1 MNIRKIVFSCVTSI
15 RNYCSSRVLPIRFV
29 LFSRFTNKAIVT
41 QQTVYQL
48 LLQTKHQSL
57 VVMCAIKVY
66 NRHARLCLNHNNIN
80 LVGDK
85 GIVISYKG
93 NFLFGSHIIYIFNS
107 MLIFINVLQ
116 NTKILVV
123 YHFTFQTIPKFYR
136 IDNQFRTM
144 HRYPHLYFGDKLLFY
159 KSPSKELY

>member
-1 MNIRKIVFSCVTSI
+1 MNTFLQTFYLSINNRKNQVVNRKHQYIFHGLKFHHKMNIRKIVFSCVTSI

-48 LLQTKHQSL
+48 LLQTKHKSL

-80 LVGDK
+80 LVGDR

-93 NFLFGSHIIYIFNS
+93 NFLQGSYIIYFSIICRYS
-107 MLIFINVLQ
+107 
-116 NTKILVV
+116 
-123 YHFTFQTIPKFYR
+123 QTYCCAE
-136 IDNQFRTM
+136 
-144 HRYPHLYFGDKLLFY
+144 Y
-159 KSPSKELY
+159 

>member
-1 MNIRKIVFSCVTSI
+1 MNTFLQTFSLNNRKQQVVNRKHQYIFHGLKFHHKMNIRKIVFSCVTSI

-48 LLQTKHQSL
+48 LLQTKHKSL

-80 LVGDK
+80 LVGDR

-93 NFLFGSHIIYIFNS
+93 NFLEGSHIIYFSICCAE
-107 MLIFINVLQ
+107 
-116 NTKILVV
+116 
-123 YHFTFQTIPKFYR
+123 Y
-136 IDNQFRTM
+136 
-144 HRYPHLYFGDKLLFY
+144 
-159 KSPSKELY
+159 